1 MFKNYLKIAFRN
13 LLRQGGP
20 DGASQSAGE
29 FAVLNNVRRET
40 ANVRREKCLARFTSH
55 FLRLT

>member
-1 MFKNYLKIAFRN
+1 MCKNYLKIAFRN

-29 FAVLNNVRRET
+29 FAVLNNVKRQT
-40 ANVRREKCLARFTSH
+40 SDEKNAWHVSLPTFYV
-55 FLRLT
+55 